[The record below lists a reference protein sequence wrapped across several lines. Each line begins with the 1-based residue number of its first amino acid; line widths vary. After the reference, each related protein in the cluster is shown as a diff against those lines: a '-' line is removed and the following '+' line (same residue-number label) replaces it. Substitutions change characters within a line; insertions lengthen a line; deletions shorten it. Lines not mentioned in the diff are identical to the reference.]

1 MNTDQFTITARDAS
15 DQIISRVIA
24 VSHLRDDRVRG
35 VMPLARNMLRIKGC
49 ARVEIHDG
57 ASQTPEESRLP
68 LRQLSVQDLYQS
80 FGLLEGA

>member
-1 MNTDQFTITARDAS
+1 MKTDQFTITARDAS

-24 VSHLRDDRVRG
+24 VSQLSDNPVRG

-80 FGLLEGA
+80 FGLLERV